1 MEDATMGSTFDIF
14 EITPDGPLWVEA
26 VTGLREAKERMAR
39 LALTFPGE
47 YFIHSQGTSW
57 PNNRPENG
65 PTSPEHFALPT
76 QVTGPLAATLSREA
90 TMSQGILIADDSDT
104 VRRVVH
110 SYLAEQGLDVCGEA
124 ADGEDAIEKART
136 LRPDLVLLDVAMP
149 RTNGIEVASVL
160 KEMMPSVRIVLFTMY
175 SEAVGRTFP
184 REKLAVDAVIDKA
197 EGVRKLAECVQ
208 GLLNTSAETSRN

>member
-1 MEDATMGSTFDIF
+1 MGSTFDIF

-47 YFIHSQGTSW
+47 YFIHSQG
-57 PNNRPENG
+57 NVVAQQQARECA
-65 PTSPEHFALPT
+65 TSPEHFALPT
-76 QVTGPLAATLSREA
+76 QVMGQLAVTLSREA

-104 VRRVVH
+104 VRRAVH

-160 KEMMPSVRIVLFTMY
+160 KAMMPSVRIVLFTMY
-175 SEAVGRTFP
+175 SEAVGRTFS

-197 EGVRKLAECVQ
+197 EGVRKLAECLK
-208 GLLNTSAETSRN
+208 GLLSTSAETSRN